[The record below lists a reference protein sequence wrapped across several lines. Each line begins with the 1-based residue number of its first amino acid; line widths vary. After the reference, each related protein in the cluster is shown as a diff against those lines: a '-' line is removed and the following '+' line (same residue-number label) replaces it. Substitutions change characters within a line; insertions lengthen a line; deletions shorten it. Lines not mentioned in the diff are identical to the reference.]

1 MQKIASGIFL
11 ETRFPYIKLGVVVT
25 EDGLMLVDSPVRLE
39 NARSWLQAL
48 EDLGTAKYMTLLD
61 SHPDRVLGA
70 RGLNLRLIGHD
81 WTRQH
86 MNNWSDSFKGGAKPI
101 GTEADGLKRITG
113 VRKAIPE
120 LTFSDEMKILFG
132 KREFLFY
139 HRPGPTPGSIWL
151 VLPAAGV
158 VFIGDEV
165 TVAEPPYLGH
175 ADIDSWLESLDDLRG
190 AHMRDFT
197 IVASR
202 DGVIRREQINKMA
215 RFLRKIPG
223 RVRQLSER
231 REIPEAAARVA
242 AQLMKDY
249 KIPSSKSEQ
258 VLLRLQNGLLN
269 LHNRLYQVE
278 S

>member
-1 MQKIASGIFL
+1 MRKIARGVFL
-11 ETRFPYIKLGVVVT
+11 ETRFPYLKLGIVIT

-39 NARSWLQAL
+39 NARGWLNAL
-48 EDLGTAKYMTLLD
+48 EDLGTAEYMTLLD

-70 RGLNLRLIGHD
+70 RGLNLRLIAHD

-101 GTEADGLKRITG
+101 GAEADVLKRITG

-120 LTFSDEMKILFG
+120 ITFSDEMKILFG
-132 KREFLFY
+132 KRDFLFY

-151 VLPAAGV
+151 VLPDVRV
-158 VFIGDEV
+158 VFIGDAV
-165 TVAEPPYLGH
+165 TVSEPPYLGH
-175 ADIDSWLESLDDLRG
+175 ADLDGWTETLVDLRS
-190 AHMRDFT
+190 AHMREFT
-197 IVASR
+197 IVTSR
-202 DGVIRREQINKMA
+202 DGVVRREQINKMA

-223 RVRQLSER
+223 RVRKLSER
-231 REIPEAAARVA
+231 RDIPEAAAKFA

-258 VLLRLQNGLLN
+258 VLLRLQTGLLQ
-269 LHNRLYQVE
+269 LHNRFYPVE

>member
-1 MQKIASGIFL
+1 MRKIAPGIFL
-11 ETRFPYIKLGVVVT
+11 ETRFPYLILGVVVT

-39 NARSWLQAL
+39 NARGWLHAL
-48 EDLGTAKYMTLLD
+48 EDLGTAEYMTLLD

-70 RGLNLRLIGHD
+70 RGLNLRLIAHD

-101 GTEADGLKRITG
+101 GAEADGLKRITG

-120 LTFSDEMKILFG
+120 LTFSDEMKIFFG
-132 KREFLFY
+132 KREFLFF

-151 VLPAAGV
+151 VLPDARV
-158 VFIGDEV
+158 VFIGDAV
-165 TVAEPPYLGH
+165 TVAEPPYLGY
-175 ADIDSWLESLDDLRG
+175 ADMDGWMESLDDLRS

-197 IVASR
+197 IISSR

-231 REIPEAAARVA
+231 REIPEAVARVA

-249 KIPSSKSEQ
+249 KIHSSKHEQ
-258 VLLRLQNGLLN
+258 VLLRLQTGLLL
-269 LHNRLYQVE
+269 LHNRFYPVE